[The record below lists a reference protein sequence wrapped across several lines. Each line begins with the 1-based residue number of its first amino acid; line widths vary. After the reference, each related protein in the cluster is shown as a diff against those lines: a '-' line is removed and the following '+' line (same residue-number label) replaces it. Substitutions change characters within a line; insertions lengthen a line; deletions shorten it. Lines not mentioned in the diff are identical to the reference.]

1 MNHGWQSEAT
11 DGPRAAK
18 RKESAKRKKSADRSG
33 KYFSTP
39 ETWTVECNCRRIFAN
54 IWFSQVWKH
63 SSYTYAIPWCFKI
76 WAWLRHEFLETAIPW
91 WFTSKFW
98 PRHELGMSLSFDC
111 NVEKAEIN
119 VWEKIHVC
127 RLFWTHPIVSMC
139 KQFYVHLTDVSRR
152 TRKSLPFPRSQNSQA
167 ENSKAPAII
176 AGSRDT
182 KLLAAPWALL
192 QRAKEEASP
201 RCLPLA
207 EILRVQPKK
216 IASRYLGY
224 LPPHIYPSS
233 FFLYF
238 GVVSEFY
245 SPDTFTIKY
254 KSSTRS
260 WLSVPRNFIQEGFW
274 YMKQFKQ
281 GFWTFCLEGIV
292 RDRFPNPQGSC

>member
-111 NVEKAEIN
+111 TYA
-119 VWEKIHVC
+119 
-127 RLFWTHPIVSMC
+127 R
-139 KQFYVHLTDVSRR
+139 
-152 TRKSLPFPRSQNSQA
+152 
-167 ENSKAPAII
+167 
-176 AGSRDT
+176 SRDGFQ
-182 KLLAAPWALL
+182 KACPG
-192 QRAKEEASP
+192 
-201 RCLPLA
+201 
-207 EILRVQPKK
+207 KK
-216 IASRYLGY
+216 SSRYWSEQVDIGGSLHLGGFGWIWSIWSGEPTG
-224 LPPHIYPSS
+224 LLHFPARLGFSS
-233 FFLYF
+233 WNSSQRTEVAWNIWKAVKPFL
-238 GVVSEFY
+238 
-245 SPDTFTIKY
+245 TRIL
-254 KSSTRS
+254 KS
-260 WLSVPRNFIQEGFW
+260 
-274 YMKQFKQ
+274 
-281 GFWTFCLEGIV
+281 
-292 RDRFPNPQGSC
+292 